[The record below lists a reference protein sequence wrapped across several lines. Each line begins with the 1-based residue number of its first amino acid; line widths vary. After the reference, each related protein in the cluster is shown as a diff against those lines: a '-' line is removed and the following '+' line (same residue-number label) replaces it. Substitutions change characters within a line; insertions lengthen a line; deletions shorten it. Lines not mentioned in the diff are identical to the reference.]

1 MSESEARSARTG
13 RGTHHEHLERGS
25 HRAPW
30 TPAQWY
36 CLVAGLALLLAGVFG
51 FISDSTFDVGGGG
64 DGDVAGNANGALNGD
79 GFLGF
84 EVNGWHN
91 VVHLLSGLLLLA
103 AFRRRSPARTVALGF
118 GLVYGVVAIIGLIDG
133 NDVVGLIPVNAA
145 DNVLHIALSALGIAT
160 GLVSRGSYDRDR
172 VLAGDSRA
180 EDSELGGRFTRET
193 GDDVAAQS
201 QRLRR

>member
-1 MSESEARSARTG
+1 MSDSEARPVRPR
-13 RGTHHEHLERGS
+13 RGTHDEVLERGS

-36 CLVAGLALLLAGVFG
+36 CLAAGLALLLAGVFG
-51 FISDSTFDVGGGG
+51 FISDSTFDVGG
-64 DGDVAGNANGALNGD
+64 ALNGD

-91 VVHLLSGLLLLA
+91 VVHVLSGVLLLA
-103 AFRRRSPARTVALGF
+103 AFRRRGPARTVALAF
-118 GLVYGVVAIIGLIDG
+118 GVVYGIVAIIGLIDG

-172 VLAGDSRA
+172 VLAGEPRA
-180 EDSELGGRFTRET
+180 DDRELGGRVTRGT
-193 GDDVAAQS
+193 SDDEVAQRQ
-201 QRLRR
+201 QRLRH

>member
-1 MSESEARSARTG
+1 MSDSEARSARTR
-13 RGTHHEHLERGS
+13 RGTNDDLLERGS

-36 CLVAGLALLLAGVFG
+36 CLAAGLALLLAGVFG
-51 FISDSTFDVGGGG
+51 FISDSTFD
-64 DGDVAGNANGALNGD
+64 AGGALNGH

-91 VVHLLSGLLLLA
+91 VVHVLSGVLLLA
-103 AFRRRSPARTVALGF
+103 AFRRRSLAKTVAVGF
-118 GLVYGVVAIIGLIDG
+118 GVVYGIVAIIGLIDG

-172 VLAGDSRA
+172 VLADDTRA
-180 EDSELGGRFTRET
+180 ENRELGGRVTRET
-193 GDDVAAQS
+193 GDDAVAQRQ